1 MQRRFTWDLKK
12 SAANVKKHGISFM
25 EAITAFNDRGAFFE
39 PDKDFP
45 ERGNLI
51 AYSVESRMLFVVYLD
66 REDPDLTRIV
76 SARKPTKLERKRYEE
91 NLKSLL

>member
-1 MQRRFTWDLKK
+1 MRFTWDPKK
-12 SAANVKKHGISFM
+12 AAANFKKHGVRFT
-25 EAITAFNDRGAFFE
+25 EAVTSFNDRSALYE

-51 AYSVESRMLFVVYLD
+51 AYSAENRMLFVVYLD
-66 REDPDLTRIV
+66 REDPNLTRIIM
-76 SARKPTKLERKRYEE
+76 ARKTDKQERKRYAE

>member
-12 SAANVKKHGISFM
+12 AAANVKKHGIRFT
-25 EAITAFNDRGAFFE
+25 EALTAFNDRGGLYE

-51 AYSVESRMLFVVYLD
+51 AYSVESRMLFVVHLD
-66 REDPDLTRIV
+66 REDPTLTRV
-76 SARKPTKLERKRYEE
+76 LMARKPTKQERKRYEE

>member
-1 MQRRFTWDLKK
+1 MRYTWDLKK
-12 SAANVKKHGISFM
+12 AAANLKKHGISFS
-25 EAITAFNDRGAFFE
+25 EAVTAFNDRGAFFE

-45 ERGNLI
+45 VRGNLI

-66 REDPDLTRIV
+66 REDPDLTRIIM
-76 SARKPTKLERKRYEE
+76 ARKSTLQERKRYEE

>member
-1 MQRRFTWDLKK
+1 MRVTWDLKK
-12 SAANVKKHGISFM
+12 AAANLKKHKVSFL
-25 EAITAFNDRGAFFE
+25 EAVTAFNDRGALYE

-51 AYSVESRMLFVVYLD
+51 AYSVESRMLFVVYLE
-66 REDPDLTRIV
+66 REDLDLRRIIM
-76 SARKPTKLERKRYEE
+76 AHKPTKPERKRYEE

>member
-1 MQRRFTWDLKK
+1 MRFTWDLKK
-12 SAANVKKHGISFM
+12 SAANLKKHGIGFT
-25 EAITAFNDRGAFFE
+25 EAISAFNDRGALYE

-45 ERGNLI
+45 QRGNLI

-66 REDPDLTRIV
+66 REDPDLTRIIM
-76 SARKPTKLERKRYEE
+76 ARKTTKQERKRYEE

>member
-1 MQRRFTWDLKK
+1 MRVTWDLKK
-12 SAANVKKHGISFM
+12 AAANLRDHGISFT
-25 EAITAFNDRGAFFE
+25 EALTAFNDRAGLFE

-51 AYSVESRMLFVVYLD
+51 AYSVESRMLFVVYLE
-66 REDPDLTRIV
+66 REDLDLRRII
-76 SARKPTKLERKRYEE
+76 SARKPTKSERKRYEE